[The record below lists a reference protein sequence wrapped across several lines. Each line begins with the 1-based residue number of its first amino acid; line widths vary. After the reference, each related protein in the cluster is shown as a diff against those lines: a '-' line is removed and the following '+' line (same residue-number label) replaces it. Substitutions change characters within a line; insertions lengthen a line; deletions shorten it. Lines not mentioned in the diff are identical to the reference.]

1 MSEGV
6 STEMDQLMELID
18 EVNTIKVGDAANEL
32 GVDKSLVEGW
42 AKMLEKA
49 GAVEIHYS
57 VIGGAVLRKGKKF
70 DQVWCKSTKKQEKEC
85 PDENKAVEEAKKIVE
100 KPVKEK
106 DMEESNPEIIDAFPL
121 IRKDLVDSNKE
132 IKSEIEK
139 IREEEK
145 RVIEYMDALVAEGQ
159 KLSKRLDEMA
169 IVAEKMKKT
178 KTASS

>member
-49 GAVEIHYS
+49 GVVDVHYS
-57 VIGGAVLRKGKKF
+57 VIGGAILRKGKKF
-70 DQVWCKSTKKQEKEC
+70 DQVWRKSAKKQEKEGFTEK
-85 PDENKAVEEAKKIVE
+85 DIVKE
-100 KPVKEK
+100 SKPVVEHPAKEK
-106 DMEESNPEIIDAFPL
+106 EETVPDTHENAFPL
-121 IRKDLVDSNKE
+121 IRKDLMDSNKE
-132 IKSEIEK
+132 IKSEIER

-159 KLSKRLDEMA
+159 KLSKKLDEMS